1 MEDLHMFRKIIDIAT
16 IVILLAIIIGLPIYF
31 REELSTL
38 WNLLK
43 EAKPLLKDAVTMLK
57 EMLESLRAAA
67 A

>member
-67 A
+67 

>member
-1 MEDLHMFRKIIDIAT
+1 MFRKIIDIAT

-67 A
+67 

>member
-1 MEDLHMFRKIIDIAT
+1 MFRKIIDIAT

>member
-1 MEDLHMFRKIIDIAT
+1 MFRKIIDIAT

-31 REELSTL
+31 REELATL

-57 EMLESLRAAA
+57 EMLESLRAA
-67 A
+67 

>member
-1 MEDLHMFRKIIDIAT
+1 MFRKTIDIAT

-43 EAKPLLKDAVTMLK
+43 DAKPLLKDAVTMLK

>member
-1 MEDLHMFRKIIDIAT
+1 MFRKIIDIAT

-43 EAKPLLKDAVTMLK
+43 AAKPLLKDAVTMLK

>member
-1 MEDLHMFRKIIDIAT
+1 MFRKIIDIAT
-16 IVILLAIIIGLPIYF
+16 IVILLTIIIGLPIYF

-57 EMLESLRAAA
+57 EMLESLRAA
-67 A
+67 

>member
-1 MEDLHMFRKIIDIAT
+1 MFRKIIDIAT

-57 EMLESLRAAA
+57 EVLESLRAAA

>member
-1 MEDLHMFRKIIDIAT
+1 MFRKIIDIAT

-43 EAKPLLKDAVTMLK
+43 EAKPLLKDAITMLK